1 MRSTIWSECSR
12 SQFRIKSRWCSAAHS
27 NTMEAAR
34 FGNGPV
40 EHVDRVDPNLRFILS
55 VERMKMRRLVVVEV
69 HPNDDAKEP
78 ADLRH
83 ICPDASTCV
92 CHGRPS
98 SVSALAARYPQRM
111 FDEAQYIQTIK
122 SLLLALLG
130 TQEQIGALRV
140 VLYESGAAT
149 HEQFET
155 ILERVQLVNEERRKQ
170 IEKIGVQDLDSV
182 LSSFEGMI
190 Q

>member
-1 MRSTIWSECSR
+1 MYRGTR
-12 SQFRIKSRWCSAAHS
+12 
-27 NTMEAAR
+27 
-34 FGNGPV
+34 
-40 EHVDRVDPNLRFILS
+40 
-55 VERMKMRRLVVVEV
+55 
-69 HPNDDAKEP
+69 HPPGAP
-78 ADLRH
+78 A
-83 ICPDASTCV
+83 I
-92 CHGRPS
+92 
-98 SVSALAARYPQRM
+98 AARYPQRM

-130 TQEQIGALRV
+130 TQEQIAALRV

-170 IEKIGVQDLDSV
+170 IEKIGVEDLDSV